1 MTESPFTTGQ
11 PAGRRRRFI
20 ASAAAGALLTVGI
33 GSTAYAVLAQEPAP
47 PRIATAPTE
56 APATASAQASPSTP
70 STPKAGA
77 TETAKR
83 APAQPLVLPDSRP
96 VQISIPSLGV
106 RSELIDLGLNPDRT
120 MEVPRD
126 PDDVGWFDQS
136 VTPGEL
142 GPAVLAGHVTW
153 QRKPAVFFE
162 LAALRTG
169 QRVEVKRAD
178 GSTAVFAVTD
188 VQQHPKD
195 RFPTKAVYGAI
206 DHAGLRLITCAGTYD
221 DSNARYL
228 DNVVVFAKL
237 VGSRPAKA

>member
-11 PAGRRRRFI
+11 PAGRRQRFI

-47 PRIATAPTE
+47 PRVATAPTE
-56 APATASAQASPSTP
+56 APATPSAQAAPSTATTPP
-70 STPKAGA
+70 SKSKAKSKA
-77 TETAKR
+77 A
-83 APAQPLVLPDSRP
+83 AAQPVALPISRP
-96 VQISIPSLGV
+96 VEVSIPSLGV
-106 RSELIDLGLNPDRT
+106 RSELIDLGLNRDRT
-120 MEVPRD
+120 MEVPED

-153 QRKPAVFFE
+153 DRKPAVFFK
-162 LAALRTG
+162 LAALRKG
-169 QRVEVKRAD
+169 QRVEVRRAD

-188 VQQHPKD
+188 VQQHAKD
-195 RFPTKAVYGAI
+195 RFPTNAVYGAI

-221 DSNARYL
+221 DDNARYL
-228 DNVVVFAKL
+228 DNVVVFAEL